1 MKKHALVTGTS
12 RGIGNAI
19 AARLLEGGFTVTGT
33 SRKDFNPF
41 EDADYTHIA
50 VELENSEQLNEKLK
64 PVLEGEN
71 PPLVVINNAAIFAE
85 ADFRIDDD
93 IWMHNYQHHLDVNL
107 ITPSLISKWGIES
120 WLHHKQEGILINI
133 SSRAGSRGDT
143 QEYAA
148 YAATKGGLVAFTKS
162 IARSYGK
169 QGITAFSISPGFVQT
184 DMAIESMEVYGE
196 DYLTKDLALN
206 QIAPPEEIAE
216 LCHLLATG
224 KLKHATGQN
233 FHINS
238 GSYLI

>member
-1 MKKHALVTGTS
+1 MSKHALVTGTS

-19 AARLLEGGFTVTGT
+19 AARLLQEGFKVTGT
-33 SRKDFNPF
+33 SRKDLNPF
-41 EDADYTHIA
+41 EEHDYIHIPIELSSREE
-50 VELENSEQLNEKLK
+50 VEHKLK
-64 PVLEGEN
+64 PVFESN
-71 PPLVVINNAAIFAE
+71 DAPQAVINNAAIFAE
-85 ADFRIDDD
+85 ADFQSEDDF
-93 IWMHNYQHHLDVNL
+93 WMHNYEHHLSVNL
-107 ITPSLISKWGIES
+107 ITPSLISKWAIQS
-120 WLHHKQEGILINI
+120 WLKREQEGALINI

-148 YAATKGGLVAFTKS
+148 YAATKGALVAFTKS
-162 IARSYGK
+162 IARSFGK
-169 QGITAFSISPGFVQT
+169 QGITAYSISPGFVQT
-184 DMAIESMEVYGE
+184 DMAIESMQVYGE

-216 LCHLLATG
+216 LCLLLASG